1 MFFVVGVTCHKLK
14 HCKGKTFKWK
24 FMGKWDLASSENQ
37 KIRHFQS
44 ERVLDCLKA
53 ILWCGINFFHSN
65 SDKKIKKKITPT
77 RKKKKETNKLTCAK
91 DIGRREVKTIV
102 QSRNDFIL
110 NDQRQSRES
119 FRNPFTWRWLY
130 ITFELA
136 SSLYMTWLAPA
147 RSSNH
152 RM

>member
-14 HCKGKTFKWK
+14 HCKEKTFKWK
-24 FMGKWDLASSENQ
+24 FTGKWDLASSENQ

-77 RKKKKETNKLTCAK
+77 RKKNKKLINLP
-91 DIGRREVKTIV
+91 V
-102 QSRNDFIL
+102 QKIL
-110 NDQRQSRES
+110 VE
-119 FRNPFTWRWLY
+119 
-130 ITFELA
+130 EK
-136 SSLYMTWLAPA
+136 
-147 RSSNH
+147 
-152 RM
+152 